1 MESKL
6 GTEMQDPVHSF
17 TVIDDCWN
25 RIGVWSHAESPCP
38 KLQEVVHC
46 HNCQVFAASASKIFE
61 RRSLPPNYLD
71 EWYRHY
77 SKPAPDRRISEH
89 SSVLVFRV
97 GCEFLS
103 LPISVIDEIC
113 QPEMIHRLPHYATD
127 ILKGIVN
134 IHGQLRLCFSM
145 VKLLGIEDFKPDA
158 DGKRRIFPRMMVIR
172 RNESRFAL
180 LVDEVLGSC
189 RYAQLDLLPV
199 PASLSHALGK
209 LVRGI
214 LQDGGQ
220 SIGLLDEELMFHA
233 MEKTLK

>member
-1 MESKL
+1 
-6 GTEMQDPVHSF
+6 MQDTALSSM
-17 TVIDDCWN
+17 VIDDCWN
-25 RIGVWSHAESPCP
+25 RIGVWSRAEKPCP

-46 HNCQVFAASASKIFE
+46 HNCPVFAASASKIFE

-71 EWYRHY
+71 EWHRHY
-77 SKPAPDRRISEH
+77 AEPAPARRMSEH

-97 GCEFLS
+97 GCEALS

-127 ILKGIVN
+127 ILRGIVN

-145 VKLLGIEDFKPDA
+145 AKLLGVEDFKPDA
-158 DGKRRIFPRMMVIR
+158 DGKHRIFPRMMVIR

-180 LVDEVLGSC
+180 LVDEVLGSY
-189 RYAQLDLLPV
+189 RYARQDLLPV
-199 PASLSHALGK
+199 PASMSHALGK
-209 LVRGI
+209 LVQGI
-214 LQDGGQ
+214 LQDEGQ
-220 SIGLLDEELMFHA
+220 SIGLLDEDLMFHA